1 MKRSKIE
8 EGAMRLAAKLKKLD
22 VDGLDISEYN
32 KFYLKK
38 HQAHLDYN
46 LKINGLILEN
56 ALQQNSSITTICDYG
71 AGTGLLG
78 FLAQESWGCNV
89 VYTDIYPSACK
100 DLPVIAAALDLKLF
114 KVVEGDIETLNQ
126 LKLNQIEA
134 LVSRDVIEHIY
145 DLKSFFN
152 SGYALNPDMIQVH
165 NTAANVYNILRKKE
179 FKKIHHNC
187 EWVGDSTNLK
197 ETDTKEAF
205 YAQRVKIIADKYPYV
220 SQETRVLLATNTR
233 GLAQLDIENAVDA
246 YLAGEEIGK
255 KDKYPFNTCDPT
267 NGNWAERLLF
277 FEEYA
282 AFAASN
288 YNGSFTSVP
297 YNISTVSSFKKI
309 IAKVL
314 NTIISS
320 LGNVGRYIWPSF
332 NLILTPK
339 SA

>member
-56 ALQQNSSITTICDYG
+56 ALQQNAALTTICDYG

-78 FLAQESWGCNV
+78 FLAQESWGCDV

-100 DLPVIAAALDLKLF
+100 DLPVIAAALGLTLF
-114 KVVEGDIETLNQ
+114 KVVEGDIETLN
-126 LKLNQIEA
+126 LLNLNQIEA

-145 DLKSFFN
+145 NLNSFFN
-152 SGYALNPDMIQVH
+152 SGYVLNPNMIQVH

-179 FKKIHHNC
+179 FRQIHHNC
-187 EWVGDSTNLK
+187 EWVGDSANLK

-205 YAQRVKIIADKYPYV
+205 YTQRVKIIADKYPYV
-220 SQETRVLLATNTR
+220 SQETRELLATNTR
-233 GLAQLDIENAVDA
+233 GFAELDIENAVDA
-246 YLAGEEIGK
+246 HLAGEEFSK

-267 NGNWAERLLF
+267 NGNWAERMLY
-277 FEEYA
+277 FEEYDS
-282 AFAASN
+282 FAESH
-288 YNGSFTSVP
+288 YR
-297 YNISTVSSFKKI
+297 SSFKQIPYNTNTISGPKKL
-309 IAKVL
+309 IAKTL
-314 NTIISS
+314 NLLIGI
-320 LGNVGRYIWPSF
+320 LGIRGRYIWPSF

-339 SA
+339 K